1 MISLVSTVVHIYSG
15 GYMSNDPHL
24 SRFMSYLSLFTF
36 FMFILVT
43 SDNFIQLFLGW
54 EGVGLCSYLLINF

>member
-1 MISLVSTVVHIYSG
+1 MSMLSMISIVSTVVHIYSG

-24 SRFMSYLSLFTF
+24 SRFMSYLSMFTF

-43 SDNFIQLFLGW
+43 SDNFIQLFLG
-54 EGVGLCSYLLINF
+54 

>member
-1 MISLVSTVVHIYSG
+1 MFDSLSLSMLAMVSIVSTVVHIYASS
-15 GYMSNDPHL
+15 YMKGDPHL

-43 SDNFIQLFLGW
+43 SDNFIQLFLG
-54 EGVGLCSYLLINF
+54 